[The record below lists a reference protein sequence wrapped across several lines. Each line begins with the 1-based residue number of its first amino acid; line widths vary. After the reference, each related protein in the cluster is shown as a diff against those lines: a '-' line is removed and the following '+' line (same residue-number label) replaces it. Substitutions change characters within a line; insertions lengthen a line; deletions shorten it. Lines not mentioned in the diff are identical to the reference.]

1 MKAIS
6 IPAEGE
12 AQVVEIDN
20 ELTALQ
26 KAVGGHI
33 ETVTIASDAC
43 LICDEE
49 GRLKGKPLNARA
61 SILGI
66 LVVGDVLVVGVNE
79 DDFTDVPEPMIRLFK
94 ERWPVL

>member
-6 IPAEGE
+6 IPVEGE
-12 AQVVEIDN
+12 AQVIEIDN

-26 KAVGGHI
+26 KAVGGYI

-49 GRLKGKPLNARA
+49 GVLKGKPLNAQA
-61 SILGI
+61 SLLGCPI
-66 LVVGDVLVVGVNE
+66 VGDVLVVGVDE
-79 DDFTDVPEPMIRLFK
+79 DDFTDVPEPMIELFK